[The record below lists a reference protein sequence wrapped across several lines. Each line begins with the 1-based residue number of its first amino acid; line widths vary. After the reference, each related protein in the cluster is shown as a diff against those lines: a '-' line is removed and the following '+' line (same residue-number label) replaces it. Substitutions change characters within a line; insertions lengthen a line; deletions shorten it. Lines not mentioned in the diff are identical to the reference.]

1 MKTSTKLIFLAALT
15 TAISGVALADGAK
28 LYVKKAC
35 HGCHGKD
42 GKKTV
47 LPEYPKIVGQNV
59 IYLEKQML
67 DIRSGARAN
76 GNSEVMKGLM
86 TTISD
91 DEIKAIA
98 RYVSTLK

>member
-1 MKTSTKLIFLAALT
+1 MTMKLKLVFLTALT
-15 TAISGVALADGAK
+15 TAISGAALADGAK

-47 LPEYPKIVGQNV
+47 LPEYPRIAGQNV
-59 IYLEKQML
+59 KYLEKQML
-67 DIRSGARAN
+67 DIRSGARGN

-91 DEIKAIA
+91 EEIKAIA
-98 RYVSTLK
+98 QYVSTLK